1 LIEVLRQ
8 GAAAGGG
15 EAIFGARDASFEKL
29 YAGDVLCLFEFA
41 GVDAEIA
48 VCGFEDAFEI
58 VKAEGLVGG
67 ESAYDSQAN
76 ALVNQA
82 IELREF
88 EGTRGSALAR
98 GGFGLGVLAAV
109 WEGSSHRASWR

>member
-1 LIEVLRQ
+1 
-8 GAAAGGG
+8 
-15 EAIFGARDASFEKL
+15 
-29 YAGDVLCLFEFA
+29 LCFLELA
-41 GVDAEIA
+41 GVDTEIA
-48 VCGFEDAFEI
+48 VCGLEDAFEI
-58 VKAEGLVGG
+58 VEAERLVGG

-82 IELREF
+82 IEFGEF

-109 WEGSSHRASWR
+109 W